1 MNPAEI
7 LRRGVS
13 LLPAGQGLAVVLSP
27 APGYE
32 PQEYLAAT
40 VCLTIFVASLLMGSD
55 GLHIISFSGLAILL
69 VLAVSQIGILYALA
83 VVVVL
88 LVALDLVGLVESL
101 LGLTWRRM
109 DQQDKVTSSRYLDII
124 KKQAARSS
132 MVGFTTFLLSVAIV
146 TTPIPLI
153 SFGNPVTGSGILAL
167 AVLLLILLASSRP
180 GKPRRIFRRSEARP
194 STE

>member
-1 MNPAEI
+1 MNPAEV

-13 LLPAGQGLAVVLSP
+13 LLPAGLGLAVVLSP

-55 GLHIISFSGLAILL
+55 GLHIISLSGLAILL
-69 VLAVSQIGILYALA
+69 GLVVSQIGILYALA

-88 LVALDLVGLVESL
+88 LVTLDLAGLVGSL
-101 LGLTWRRM
+101 FGLTWRRM
-109 DQQDKVTSSRYLDII
+109 DPKDKVTSSRYLDII
-124 KKQAARSS
+124 KKQAVRSS
-132 MVGFTTFLLSVAIV
+132 MAGFTAFLLSVVIV
-146 TTPIPLI
+146 TTPIPVI
-153 SFGNPVTGSGILAL
+153 TFGNPVTGSGILAL

-180 GKPRRIFRRSEARP
+180 GKPRRIFSRSEVKP